1 MAVTGHRYKGKNRG
15 KDRGAIT
22 PPMFPTPNLPS
33 IPINPVTM
41 PIGPMTPVSSPQ
53 RSFGN
58 FTLGQGSASDPALPS
73 IPSIPSIP
81 STETSEEVDITAE
94 LNALLQRKKQLEAAL
109 QLVNEQISALTPIQ
123 GGRTGIAGLFG
134 GGD

>member
-1 MAVTGHRYKGKNRG
+1 MSFFDKLAGKRQ
-15 KDRGAIT
+15 
-22 PPMFPTPNLPS
+22 PMFPTPNLPS

-81 STETSEEVDITAE
+81 STEVSEEADTTAE
-94 LNALLQRKKQLEAAL
+94 LNALIQRKKQLEAEL
-109 QLVNEQISALTPIQ
+109 QLVNEQIYALTPIQ

>member
-53 RSFGN
+53 SSFGN

-73 IPSIPSIP
+73 IPSIPS
-81 STETSEEVDITAE
+81 TEVSEEADTTAE
-94 LNALLQRKKQLEAAL
+94 LNALIQRKKQLEAEL
-109 QLVNEQISALTPIQ
+109 QLVNEQIYALTPIQ